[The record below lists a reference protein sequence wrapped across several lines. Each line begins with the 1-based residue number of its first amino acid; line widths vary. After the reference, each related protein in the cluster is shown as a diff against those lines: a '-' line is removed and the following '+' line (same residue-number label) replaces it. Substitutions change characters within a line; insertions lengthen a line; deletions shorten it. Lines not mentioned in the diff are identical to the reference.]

1 MQLLT
6 PDEVLKLIQE
16 GKQVE
21 VKFGEHYDW
30 TYVLPHKMILE
41 ELIDP
46 EHQFRLPQQ
55 YIFIDDIEF
64 PKPETEK
71 PKLLS
76 EYYIADLSDD
86 TYYSQAVWHDAEW
99 DLHYLNVGIV
109 HLTKDNAIAHAKAL
123 IKLNGGKIDE

>member
-21 VKFGEHYDW
+21 VKFGEDYDW
-30 TYVLPHKMILE
+30 EYVLPHKMVID

-46 EHQFRLPQQ
+46 EHQFRIAQQ
-55 YIFIDDIEF
+55 LICIDDVEF

-86 TYYSQAVWHDAEW
+86 AYYSQAVWHGTEW

-109 HLTKDNAIAHAKAL
+109 HLNKENAIEHAKAL
-123 IKLNGGKIDE
+123 IKLNTGDINV